1 MGVGKGMS
9 NYIKLMTHKKRDRR
23 CDRTARI
30 VLAARPQLCLS
41 VCRALIEE
49 GGNGERASPATPGQL
64 RGHGAPAAR
73 PESGDA
79 ARDPVF
85 RGPVGG
91 VAQARYEAQQS
102 GTG

>member
-1 MGVGKGMS
+1 MS

-49 GGNGERASPATPGQL
+49 GGNGDDILAQPCSC
-64 RGHGAPAAR
+64 
-73 PESGDA
+73 
-79 ARDPVF
+79 VF
-85 RGPVGG
+85 HVTFG
-91 VAQARYEAQQS
+91 
-102 GTG
+102 